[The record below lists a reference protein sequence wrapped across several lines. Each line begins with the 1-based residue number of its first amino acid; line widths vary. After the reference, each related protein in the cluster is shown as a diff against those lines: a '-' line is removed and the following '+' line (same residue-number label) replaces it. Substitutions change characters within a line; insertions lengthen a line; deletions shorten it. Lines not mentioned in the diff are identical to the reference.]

1 MKEHRRY
8 RSVVVLGAAALAVL
22 IVAGLA
28 AAGATVN
35 PPAFTKLSNGL
46 VKYKLSKF
54 YGPCK
59 RQYTVYEFQ
68 AHRADAWAQSTAR
81 ETKLFG
87 AKHCLKMINQDAGG
101 YANVAT
107 QLDQLDAAIAK
118 KPDAIILWT
127 TDPTAVAGEVTK
139 AQAKGIK
146 VIGFVAPPNA
156 KTDAVVSGDW
166 HIDGALMVNAIA
178 KKIGG
183 TGDVLAIWG
192 GAGGSYQTDL
202 AAGAATA
209 AKAYP
214 NVHMTTKTIP
224 DFDPAKVQPL
234 VADELT
240 RNPNLKGV
248 ITSIA
253 VMASGAADAI
263 KIAGKEGK
271 VFTVSGLIGSK
282 ANVDDIKTGRIS
294 FMVGVPSVFYSDE
307 VDIVLA
313 NMLNGKPYPKK
324 TIIPGQVF
332 TAQNIGIPGALKWEL
347 RPEFLK

>member
-1 MKEHRRY
+1 LSADGRR
-8 RSVVVLGAAALAVL
+8 
-22 IVAGLA
+22 
-28 AAGATVN
+28 
-35 PPAFTKLSNGL
+35 
-46 VKYKLSKF
+46 
-54 YGPCK
+54 
-59 RQYTVYEFQ
+59 E
-68 AHRADAWAQSTAR
+68 
-81 ETKLFG
+81 
-87 AKHCLKMINQDAGG
+87 
-101 YANVAT
+101 
-107 QLDQLDAAIAK
+107 QLNQLDAAIAK
-118 KPDAIILWT
+118 KPNAIILWT
-127 TDPTAVAGEVTK
+127 TDPTAVAGEVSK
-139 AQAKGIK
+139 AQKQGIK

-156 KTDAVVSGDW
+156 KTNAVVSGDW
-166 HIDGALMVNAIA
+166 HIDGGLMVNAIA

-183 TGDVLAIWG
+183 TGDVLEIWG

-209 AKAYP
+209 AKAFP
-214 NVHMTTKTIP
+214 NVHFTTTTIP

-234 VADELT
+234 VADALT
-240 RNPNLKGV
+240 RDPNLKGV

-263 KIAGKEGK
+263 QAAGKTGK

-282 ANVDDIKTGRIS
+282 ANVDDIKNGRIS

-313 NMLNGKPYPKK
+313 NMLNGKPYPLK

-332 TAQNIGIPGALKWEL
+332 TAQNISTPGALKWEL

>member
-1 MKEHRRY
+1 MKQL
-8 RSVVVLGAAALAVL
+8 SKWSLVGIAAAVVVAVTASLAV
-22 IVAGLA
+22 
-28 AAGATVN
+28 AGATANSPV
-35 PPAFTKLSNGL
+35 FTKLPNGL
-46 VKYKLSKF
+46 VNYKLSKF

-68 AHRADAWAQSTAR
+68 AHRADAWAQSTAK
-81 ETKLFG
+81 EVNVYGKS
-87 AKHCLKMINQDAGG
+87 HCLKVINQDSGG
-101 YANVAT
+101 YQFVSK
-107 QLDQLDAAIAK
+107 QLDQLEAAIAK

-127 TDPTAVAGEVTK
+127 TDPTAVAGAVDK
-139 AQAKGIK
+139 ARGKGIK
-146 VIGFVAPPNA
+146 VIGFTAPPNA

-166 HIDGALMVNAIA
+166 HIDGGLMVNAIA

-183 TGDVLAIWG
+183 KGDVLAIWG

-202 AAGAATA
+202 AAGADKA
-209 AKAYP
+209 AKAFP
-214 NVHMTTKTIP
+214 NVNMTTKTIP
-224 DFDPAKVQPL
+224 DFDPAKVQAL
-234 VADELT
+234 VENELT
-240 RNPNLKGV
+240 RNPSLKGV

-263 KIAGKEGK
+263 EAAGAKGK

-282 ANVDDIKTGRIS
+282 ANVGDIKTGRIG
-294 FMVGVPSVFYSDE
+294 FMVGVPSVFYSRE
-307 VDIVLA
+307 VVIVTA

-332 TAQNIGIPGALKWEL
+332 TAGNISTPGALKWEL

>member
-1 MKEHRRY
+1 MKIQ
-8 RSVVVLGAAALAVL
+8 SKWSLLGVVAGAAAIL
-22 IVAGLA
+22 ITAGLA
-28 AAGATVN
+28 MAGSAANN
-35 PPAFTKLSNGL
+35 PSFKKLPNGL
-46 VKYKLSKF
+46 VNYNLSKF
-54 YGPCK
+54 YRPCK

-68 AHRADAWAQSTAR
+68 AHRADAWAQSTA
-81 ETKLFG
+81 KQVKIFG
-87 AKHCLKMINQDAGG
+87 ASHCLKVTNQDAGG
-101 YANVAT
+101 YQNVSK
-107 QLDQLDAAIAK
+107 QLDQLEAAIAK

-127 TDPTAVAGEVTK
+127 TDPTAVAGEVKK
-139 AQAKGIK
+139 ARAKGIK
-146 VIGFVAPPNA
+146 VIGFTAPPNA

-166 HIDGALMVNAIA
+166 HIDGALMMNAIA

-183 TGDVLAIWG
+183 SGDVLAIWG

-202 AAGAATA
+202 AAGASKA
-209 AKAYP
+209 AQAYP
-214 NVHMTTKTIP
+214 NVHVTTKTIP

-234 VADELT
+234 VEDELT

-253 VMASGAADAI
+253 VMAGGAADAI
-263 KIAGKEGK
+263 QAAGKTGK

-282 ANVDDIKTGRIS
+282 ENVQDIKNGRIS

-313 NMLNGKPYPKK
+313 NLLNGKPYPKK
-324 TIIPGQVF
+324 VIIPGQVF
-332 TAQNIGIPGALKWEL
+332 TAANISIPGALKWEL